1 MGTLKKFLFTIFTA
15 FAVILNLPILTQA
28 SSLAYPTERI
38 AGQDRIE
45 TSLKI
50 SQKGWQNAQTVILCE
65 YTDYADSIAS
75 TPFAAS
81 INAPLLL
88 TSGNSLDSRVV
99 QELQRLNPQKV
110 ILLGGKGCLK
120 PSIEEELTQLSFN
133 YERIGG
139 NDRYETSI
147 LLAKR
152 LNSNSLILANGDN
165 FPDALSAASYAGIK
179 QIPIVLTSSTLPG
192 SVITYYKEANPDH
205 LIVIGGEG
213 AIPSEDLSQNNFSI
227 ETRLG
232 GQDRYDTNAKV
243 VSFMKAS
250 YDSNDLFLASGQTF
264 PDAVAGTVLA
274 SKYKAPLL
282 LTEKDDIPP
291 SVFSLLRNHMK
302 VEPPASN
309 DPSAS
314 LKTGKIT
321 AKGGLNLRENPSTAG
336 KILLAIPEGT
346 TVNLVGE
353 QNQWYKTTYQS
364 ATGWISANYVNI
376 QVPSQTGTDISVN
389 GSVLLLGGSGVI
401 SANTENILTGKAT
414 SSYSDN
420 LKDFPSLP
428 SGTNSDPPSRGGSTP
443 TTGNTGSSGNTG
455 NTTTPNQSYDPSK
468 EVLVDPF
475 SGYPTNAL
483 AGKTILIDPGHGG
496 PDTGAIG
503 PNHSAEK
510 NNTLAISLAL
520 RDVLKQA
527 GATVILTRDK
537 DISPASEYSEIADL
551 QARVD
556 LANKSNADLF
566 ICIHND
572 SFTNPDVQ
580 GTTTYYSTDNPK
592 SNESLH
598 LANSIETAVLDTI
611 KSNNRGVKEAGFY
624 VLRNTSMPAI
634 LLETEFISNPYAE
647 ARLQNP
653 IFQKNVAAA
662 IFHGI
667 FNYYKNP
674 IPNS

>member
-1 MGTLKKFLFTIFTA
+1 MKKIIFSLITSLII
-15 FAVILNLPILTQA
+15 ILGLPIFTQA
-28 SSLAYPTERI
+28 SPLAYPTERI

-50 SQKGWQNAQTVILCE
+50 SQKGWQSAQTVVLCE
-65 YTDYADSIAS
+65 YSDYADSIAS
-75 TPFAAS
+75 TPFAVS
-81 INAPLLL
+81 VNAPLLL
-88 TSGNSLDSRVV
+88 TSGDSLDSRVV

-110 ILLGGKGCLK
+110 ILLGGKACLK

-139 NDRYETSI
+139 SDRYQTSI

-179 QIPIVLTSSTLPG
+179 QIPIVLTSNSLPG

-205 LIVIGGEG
+205 LIVIGGE
-213 AIPSEDLSQNNFSI
+213 AVVPSEDLTQNNLKI

-232 GQDRYDTNAKV
+232 GQDRYETNAKV
-243 VSFMKAS
+243 VSFMKTA

-264 PDAVAGTVLA
+264 PDAIAGTVLA

-282 LTEKDDIPP
+282 LTEKNDIPP
-291 SVFSLLRNHMK
+291 SIYSLLRNHMK
-302 VEPPASN
+302 VEQVQTGSSDGADSV
-309 DPSAS
+309 
-314 LKTGKIT
+314 KTGQIT
-321 AKGGLNLRENPSTAG
+321 ANGGLNLRENPTTGS

-346 TVNLVGE
+346 TVTINGE
-353 QNQWYKTTYQS
+353 QSQWYQTTYQS
-364 ATGWISANYVNI
+364 ATGWISANYVKI
-376 QVPSQTGTDISVN
+376 GALSQNTTDISVN
-389 GSVLLLGGSGVI
+389 GSVLLLGGQGVI
-401 SANTENILTGKAT
+401 STNTENILEGKSS

-428 SGTNSDPPSRGGSTP
+428 NAINTDPPSRGDST
-443 TTGNTGSSGNTG
+443 TTTPG
-455 NTTTPNQSYDPSK
+455 NTTTPIQTDDPSK
-468 EVLVDPF
+468 EVPIDPF
-475 SGYPTNAL
+475 NGYPANAL
-483 AGKTILIDPGHGG
+483 AGKTILVDPGHGG

-503 PNHSAEK
+503 PNKTTEK

-520 RDVLKQA
+520 RDILKQA

-537 DISPASEYSEIADL
+537 DISPAPDYSEIADL

-556 LANKSNADLF
+556 IAKNSNVDLF

-580 GTTTYYSTDNPK
+580 GTSTYYSADNPK

-647 ARLQNP
+647 ARLQDP

-667 FNYYKNP
+667 YNYYKNP
-674 IPNS
+674 LPQP